1 MGSLWK
7 AGKRTEMSFKISS
20 TSTTGALSHRT
31 AFHSIQSNGAIANI
45 AYSPILVKKNLSSS
59 DTITHGEEGNVEN
72 GEVQGHAQRN
82 SRHEELVLPK
92 WQAKQAFVLGQR
104 VHRVEH
110 FDRDQNR
117 QAHRGRMSRL
127 DAREHIA
134 PDFRK
139 ERRTLVEVRLMD
151 YQTPS
156 FANRRARQKIRT
168 N

>member
-1 MGSLWK
+1 
-7 AGKRTEMSFKISS
+7 
-20 TSTTGALSHRT
+20 
-31 AFHSIQSNGAIANI
+31 
-45 AYSPILVKKNLSSS
+45 
-59 DTITHGEEGNVEN
+59 
-72 GEVQGHAQRN
+72 
-82 SRHEELVLPK
+82 
-92 WQAKQAFVLGQR
+92 
-104 VHRVEH
+104 
-110 FDRDQNR
+110 
-117 QAHRGRMSRL
+117 MSRL

>member
-1 MGSLWK
+1 MKG
-7 AGKRTEMSFKISS
+7 GKTYRNELQDFIHEHYWRAQPQN
-20 TSTTGALSHRT
+20 GLP
-31 AFHSIQSNGAIANI
+31 FDPVQWSNRKYRLQPN
-45 AYSPILVKKNLSSS
+45 SVKKIISS